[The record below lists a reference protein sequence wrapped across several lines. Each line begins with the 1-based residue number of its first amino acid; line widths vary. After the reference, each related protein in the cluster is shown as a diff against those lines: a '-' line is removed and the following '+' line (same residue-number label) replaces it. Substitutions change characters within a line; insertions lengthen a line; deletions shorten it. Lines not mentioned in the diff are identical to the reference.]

1 MAKKTV
7 QKNSRSAALF
17 ASARKVLAGGVNS
30 PVRSFNAVGGSPLF
44 ISKAKGAYVYD
55 ADGNRHTD
63 YMGSWGALILGHA
76 HPSVVRA
83 VSAAARAGTSYG
95 VSCEAET
102 ELAKTLAR
110 SFKSVEKIRMTNSG
124 TEALMSAARLAR
136 AFTGRDLLVK
146 FDGCYH
152 GHADHL
158 LVKAGSGATTFG
170 HPSSAG
176 VPRAFTSKTLTA
188 PYNDTGAVK
197 KLFARRGREIA
208 AIVVE
213 PVAGNM
219 GVVPPAPG
227 FLEFL
232 GKVTARHGALLVFD
246 EVITGMRFAGG
257 AQKRFGVAADI
268 TCLGKI
274 IGGGLPVGALGARGE
289 IMDML
294 SPEGPVYQ
302 AGTLSGN
309 PLAVAAG
316 LATVRGMGGGRGL
329 AGIDARAARLCDMIL
344 SSARRLGAP
353 VTVNR
358 EGSMFTVFFSEKPV
372 TDYVSALKCDTRM
385 FGVFHSALRERGV
398 LFPPSQFE
406 AAFVSKAHTDADIE
420 KTARAVEG
428 ALARACGQ

>member
-1 MAKKTV
+1 M
-7 QKNSRSAALF
+7 
-17 ASARKVLAGGVNS
+17 
-30 PVRSFNAVGGSPLF
+30 GGSPLF

-176 VPRAFTSKTLTA
+176 LPRAFTSKTLTA

-219 GVVPPAPG
+219 GVVPPAG
-227 FLEFL
+227 F
-232 GKVTARHGALLVFD
+232 
-246 EVITGMRFAGG
+246 
-257 AQKRFGVAADI
+257 
-268 TCLGKI
+268 
-274 IGGGLPVGALGARGE
+274 
-289 IMDML
+289 
-294 SPEGPVYQ
+294 S
-302 AGTLSGN
+302 
-309 PLAVAAG
+309 
-316 LATVRGMGGGRGL
+316 
-329 AGIDARAARLCDMIL
+329 
-344 SSARRLGAP
+344 
-353 VTVNR
+353 
-358 EGSMFTVFFSEKPV
+358 
-372 TDYVSALKCDTRM
+372 
-385 FGVFHSALRERGV
+385 
-398 LFPPSQFE
+398 
-406 AAFVSKAHTDADIE
+406 
-420 KTARAVEG
+420 
-428 ALARACGQ
+428 